1 MPKAI
6 KEVVGEK
13 RSYSWYIEN
22 SSSAE
27 QLLLLWRVVTS
38 PTVVGSIWRSEKQTD
53 PRLVDLC

>member
-22 SSSAE
+22 PSSAE

-38 PTVVGSIWRSEKQTD
+38 PTVVGSIWRSEEQAD